1 MTLKTKVEFLKR
13 GINKAGKAYS
23 AWTKE
28 GVRAWCMYAMHN
40 PEAMAEIHVHTVS
53 QNIKLSALMFSTPAG
68 PSSEMN
74 AGMGTCGNLPCV
86 SICYAL
92 RSESFRPSALLA
104 DMENAMMLKYD
115 FERAVAEF
123 AAALTKY
130 DRKCRDAGLPT
141 MVRWHQSGEFTPE
154 DSALLDRVA
163 EMFPTVKFYGYTKK
177 AEYYVKYYNARN
189 INILWSAWRGMEI
202 PAEVLACGKLKAFF
216 VEFDDGNNEYIE
228 PYRKGARRCPGLIKG
243 EFACNKCKFAC
254 AGRNVV
260 IAHEH

>member
-1 MTLKTKVEFLKR
+1 MELKHKSDFLKR
-13 GINKAGKAYS
+13 GINKAGKPYGS
-23 AWTKE
+23 WTKE
-28 GVRAWCMYAMHN
+28 GVRAWCLYVMHH
-40 PEAMAEIHVHTVS
+40 PEALAEISLHTVA

-68 PSSEMN
+68 PGSEMN
-74 AGMGTCGNLPCV
+74 AGLGTCGHLPCV
-86 SICYAL
+86 EICYAL
-92 RSESFRPSALLA
+92 RAESFRPSALLA

-123 AAALTKY
+123 VKALRKY
-130 DRKCRDAGLPT
+130 DAKCRKAGVPT

-163 EMFPTVKFYGYTKK
+163 EMFPGVKFYGYTKK
-177 AEYYVKYYNARN
+177 EEYYVKYYDHHNV
-189 INILWSAWRGMEI
+189 NILWSAWRGMPI
-202 PAEVLACGKLKAFF
+202 PKAVLACGKLKAFF
-216 VEFDDGNNEYIE
+216 VKFEDGKNEYLE

-254 AGRNVV
+254 AGRNIV